1 MASNSFGTLFRVCTF
16 GESHGPGIGVV
27 IDGCPAGLQLDFA
40 KIADMLKRR
49 RPGYSVIASR
59 RQEADDFEVLS
70 GLVNRVTTGAPLA
83 FFVKN
88 KDHRPGD
95 YEDLETVFRPS
106 HADFTYFE
114 KYGIR
119 DHRGGGRS
127 SARETAVRVIGG
139 AVALQLLEHT
149 GIQMRAFVSA
159 VGPLSMDRPPQLY
172 APEEVESNPVKC
184 PDPQLAVQIEAL
196 INETRE
202 SGDSLGGIVTCVI
215 DGAPA
220 GLGAPVFDRLE
231 ADLAKAM
238 LSINACK
245 GFDIGSGFEG
255 SKMRGSAHN
264 DPFITENGKV
274 RTSSNFS
281 GGTQGGISNGMPI
294 YFRCAF
300 KPVSTIARPQQT
312 VDQRGQETTIDVRGR
327 HDPCVVPRA
336 VPIVEA
342 MAAIVLADHLLRS
355 KTVRLDQLL

>member
-27 IDGCPAGLQLDFA
+27 IDGCPAGLQLDFG
-40 KIADMLKRR
+40 KISDMLKRR
-49 RPGYSVIASR
+49 RPGHSSVTSGR
-59 RQEADDFEVLS
+59 KEADDFEVLS
-70 GLVNRVTTGAPLA
+70 GLVNRVTTGAPLT

-95 YEDLETVFRPS
+95 YEELETVFRPS
-106 HADFTYFE
+106 HADYTYFE

-127 SARETAVRVIGG
+127 SARETAARVIGG
-139 AVALQLLEHT
+139 AIALQLLEHT

-172 APEEVESNPVKC
+172 AQEEVECNPVKC

-196 INETRE
+196 INKTRE

-215 DGAPA
+215 DGVPA

-255 SKMRGSAHN
+255 SKMRGSEHN

-274 RTSSNFS
+274 RTRSNFS
-281 GGTQGGISNGMPI
+281 GGIQGGISNGMPI

-300 KPVSTIARPQQT
+300 KPVSTIARPQLT
-312 VDQRGQETTIDVRGR
+312 VDHLGQESTIDVRGR

-355 KTVRLDQLL
+355 KTARLDQLH

>member
-27 IDGCPAGLQLDFA
+27 IDGCPAGLQLDFG
-40 KIADMLKRR
+40 KISDMLKRR
-49 RPGYSVIASR
+49 RPGHSSVTSGR
-59 RQEADDFEVLS
+59 KEADDFEVLS
-70 GLVNRVTTGAPLA
+70 GLVNRVTTGAPLT

-95 YEDLETVFRPS
+95 YEELETVFRPS
-106 HADFTYFE
+106 HADYTYFE

-127 SARETAVRVIGG
+127 SARETAARVIGG
-139 AVALQLLEHT
+139 AIALQLLEHT

-172 APEEVESNPVKC
+172 AQEEVECNPVKC

-196 INETRE
+196 ISETRE

-215 DGAPA
+215 DGVPA

-255 SKMRGSAHN
+255 SKMRGSEHN

-274 RTSSNFS
+274 RTRSNFS
-281 GGTQGGISNGMPI
+281 GGIQGGISNGMPI

-300 KPVSTIARPQQT
+300 KPVSTIARPQLT
-312 VDQRGQETTIDVRGR
+312 VDHLGQESTIDVRGR

-355 KTVRLDQLL
+355 KTARLDQLR